1 MENNLKSVLEKYGYD
16 DVESIKAKHREKT
29 EKLSTVSGK
38 AWKEI
43 YNEIDEL
50 NEIMEEIESEIV
62 FVLIIDS

>member
-1 MENNLKSVLEKYGYD
+1 MEKNLKLVLEKYGYD

-38 AWKEI
+38 ACDEL

-50 NEIMEEIESEIV
+50 NEILEDIESKMI
-62 FVLIIDS
+62 FILLIDL